1 MSHHVASGAVFC
13 RTVLF
18 FSVTWCVSPD
28 RLLLQRW
35 QTSSC
40 LQASTHP
47 SGGQDLGRW
56 KNVFATRV
64 ALPRRS
70 SAGRGRRSRWKK
82 LDGCCRN
89 CQKVWPSGSVFES
102 ISVSL
107 IPFSSSRFCET
118 TVTGRESSRR
128 RMKYCVRSTRDSL
141 PSVAFSIRNGFMLT
155 C

>member
-1 MSHHVASGAVFC
+1 MARWFCITCRIMSHQKQFC
-13 RTVLF
+13 TELF
-18 FSVTWCVSPD
+18 CFLVSPGVS
-28 RLLLQRW
+28 LL
-35 QTSSC
+35 TTCCSSDG
-40 LQASTHP
+40 HP

-82 LDGCCRN
+82 LDGSCRN

-118 TVTGRESSRR
+118 TVTGRGSSKRR
-128 RMKYCVRSTRDSL
+128 TKCCIRSTRNSL
-141 PSVAFSIRNGFMLT
+141 PSAAFSIRNEFI
-155 C
+155 